1 MQSQPALFRHL
12 REERRAAS
20 LKVVACRLRRKIG
33 DEAIE
38 TLANGYS
45 LHVTLVESLPGAE
58 ADAWRWQDED
68 RMLGDAERLVAKA
81 SKHSSPASS
90 KSSAATLL
98 RGEPLATLECARELS
113 SLDPLDEHARDLTVA
128 VHFAGA
134 AASAGESIPDTAGTT
149 PFTTSSSDRWRGT
162 RCGPTASSRKRSTDS
177 SKACL
182 RPPRSRSG
190 DLLHRR
196 LDLGVAHLT

>member
-58 ADAWRWQDED
+58 ADAWRWQD
-68 RMLGDAERLVAKA
+68 
-81 SKHSSPASS
+81 
-90 KSSAATLL
+90 
-98 RGEPLATLECARELS
+98 ELS

-177 SKACL
+177 SRTSTAR
-182 RPPRSRSG
+182 RP
-190 DLLHRR
+190 
-196 LDLGVAHLT
+196 